1 MSAETP
7 EPAWRDMA
15 LARAITALTEIR
27 AVLVDQEGHWIELQ
41 TSAAAVKEIRI
52 ILSRHGLGGVE

>member
-1 MSAETP
+1 
-7 EPAWRDMA
+7 MA
-15 LARAITALTEIR
+15 LARAIAALTEIR

-41 TSAAAVKEIRI
+41 SCTEAVKEISI